1 MSCNHDGRWASM
13 GIQGQKRAKGRKG
26 SIRRNQQKQQQQTF
40 RCRGF
45 IVNQRCLKPMAIS
58 GISTESCNRRHCKH
72 PVLAQRFQDIESE
85 NWSKDTSK
93 CLNSY
98 QMELAQPGNQ
108 RRILS
113 LDLQVFGRE
122 GAKPAKPQVRQT
134 MCTGRNYSQYRGHNS
149 LTL

>member
-1 MSCNHDGRWASM
+1 V
-13 GIQGQKRAKGRKG
+13 GIYGHLRTEARKRTVFG
-26 SIRRNQQKQQQQTF
+26 SIRRNKKKQQQQTF
-40 RCRGF
+40 RCHGF

-93 CLNSY
+93 CLNSS

-108 RRILS
+108 RWILS